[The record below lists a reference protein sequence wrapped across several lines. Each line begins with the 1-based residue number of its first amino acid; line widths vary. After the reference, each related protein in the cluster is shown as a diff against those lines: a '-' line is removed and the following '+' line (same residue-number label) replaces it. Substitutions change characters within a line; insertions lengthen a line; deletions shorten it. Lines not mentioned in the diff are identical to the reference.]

1 MVCACVVWMCV
12 YSSHGHVLCA
22 GYHCS
27 IDFKE
32 AHLLYMNCMFLLS
45 SQELLL
51 FTCECVCVSTVR
63 WGSVVLTFP
72 SRCLLLCVCVCVWFP
87 QEIWMATGWT
97 MRHGI
102 AAMPPQCLWWDMRSP
117 APNPPPSSPS
127 QSPLSFHVCFVLF
140 TPPHGFSSFFLFFL
154 SHTCRGQSKGE
165 KKNYWAGIFVRLNTQ
180 HLIWEAK
187 ENGAL
192 WGPLIGRGRRMVWT
206 PG

>member
-1 MVCACVVWMCV
+1 MCV

-22 GYHCS
+22 GYHRS
-27 IDFKE
+27 IDFRE
-32 AHLLYMNCMFLLS
+32 AHLLYVDCMFLLS

-102 AAMPPQCLWWDMRSP
+102 AAMPPQCLW
-117 APNPPPSSPS
+117 
-127 QSPLSFHVCFVLF
+127 
-140 TPPHGFSSFFLFFL
+140 
-154 SHTCRGQSKGE
+154 
-165 KKNYWAGIFVRLNTQ
+165 
-180 HLIWEAK
+180 
-187 ENGAL
+187 
-192 WGPLIGRGRRMVWT
+192 
-206 PG
+206 